1 MSCSDILLSFLS
13 DVGEDWTDSFIFP
26 DTEMS
31 HIDVDD
37 YLNKSDYALNTNT
50 AANAEPVAV
59 PAVPD
64 SMFLH
69 SDGSISVQQSYSEDQ
84 DFHDALD
91 MLDFVG
97 VGDDFSAGLST
108 DEMFAECAPSSA
120 AIAAAAANASL
131 IPSSLLQCIDGT
143 SSSGKGKRKLDSV
156 STANNVSNSSYPPKK
171 TKISVNEQIS
181 SVCGLLR
188 QYRVHK
194 SQEEAKAKLLAQRRF
209 RYANPIGTAESYLQA
224 LFSSTPSSPQDLL
237 KLSSSTAT
245 FSCKA
250 LSSLVAQSQSKKA
263 MMKLAAWMPVNSQ
276 SAQQFPESHC
286 GIGQIA
292 AASRA
297 FVAGMSDIV
306 SQALL
311 AKLKFHVH
319 IIRDSAITS
328 KFGDRLS
335 ASFVWRSEGM
345 VAMGYPEELEFNGLI
360 RCTFVKEGVSTANV
374 SFDAC
379 KIIRQQAMFKPN
391 QSLAHS
397 LI

>member
-37 YLNKSDYALNTNT
+37 YLNKSDYVDGLDSNSNTIS
-50 AANAEPVAV
+50 A
-59 PAVPD
+59 
-64 SMFLH
+64 
-69 SDGSISVQQSYSEDQ
+69 DGSILVDQSCNDQ
-84 DFHDALD
+84 DFNDALD
-91 MLDFVG
+91 MFEFAVDEFTTG
-97 VGDDFSAGLST
+97 IST
-108 DEMFAECAPSSA
+108 DEMFAECSPSSITA
-120 AIAAAAANASL
+120 VDANVTL
-131 IPSSLLQCIDGT
+131 IPTNIVPVIPST
-143 SSSGKGKRKLDSV
+143 GKGKRKFE
-156 STANNVSNSSYPPKK
+156 STAANVNTSYPPKK

-194 SQEEAKAKLLAQRRF
+194 SKEEAKAKLLAQRRF
-209 RYANPIGTAESYLQA
+209 RYANPIDTAEKYLQA
-224 LFSSTPSSPQDLL
+224 LFSSKPTSPQDLL
-237 KLSSSTAT
+237 KLSASTAT

-276 SAQQFPESHC
+276 NAQQFPESHS

-297 FVAGMSDIV
+297 FVAGMSDIL
-306 SQALL
+306 SQPLL
-311 AKLKFHVH
+311 AKLNFHVH
-319 IIRDSAITS
+319 IVRDSAITS

-335 ASFVWRSEGM
+335 ASFVWRSVGM
-345 VAMGYPEELEFNGLI
+345 VALGFPEELEFNGLI
-360 RCTFVKEGVSTANV
+360 RCTFVKEGVSAAQV

-379 KIIRQQAMFKPN
+379 KIIRQQSLFKP
-391 QSLAHS
+391 AHTHP